1 MRYEMTDALL
11 KARLGV
17 KAQIVLPKPVRD
29 ILRIKP
35 GDEFAFL
42 IRDQEVRV
50 VRAPAQGEDPFACF
64 TEWASEADRKG
75 YADL

>member
-1 MRYEMTDALL
+1 MVTDTLV

-17 KAQIVLPKPVRD
+17 KAQVLLPKPVRD
-29 ILRIKP
+29 VLGLKP
-35 GDEFAFL
+35 GDAFAFV
-42 IRDQEVRV
+42 IRGDEVKV
-50 VRAPAQGEDPFACF
+50 VRAPAEGEDPFVCF

>member
-1 MRYEMTDALL
+1 MADRLL
-11 KARLGV
+11 RARLGV

-29 ILRIKP
+29 VLGLKP
-35 GDEFAFL
+35 GDEFAFV
-42 IRDQEVRV
+42 IHGNEVKV
-50 VRAPAQGEDPFACF
+50 IPAPVAGDDPFATF